1 MLQSICKFIYEKVL
15 GWKAIVD
22 IPDFDKCIICV
33 APHTSNL
40 DLFIGKLFIASVGRR
55 AGFVMKKEWFVGPLD
70 YIFRNWMG
78 GIPVDRGK
86 GTGLITDLVQIAN
99 ESPTFHM
106 ALTPEG
112 TRKANPKWHL
122 GFYVIASQA
131 GIPIVLLGIDYAKK
145 EIRMERYVMP
155 SKNRKE
161 DLRIIERYFKDF
173 KGRHP
178 ENFAIDPAFL
188 EEGEK

>member
-1 MLQSICKFIYEKVL
+1 MLQKICSFVFHKL
-15 GWKAIVD
+15 MGWKSYVD
-22 IPDFDKCIICV
+22 VPYFDKCIICA

-40 DLFIGKLFIASVGRR
+40 DLFLGKLFITAVGRK

-78 GIPVDRGK
+78 GIPVNRGK
-86 GTGLITDLVQIAN
+86 GTALISELVEIAN
-99 ESPTFHM
+99 SSETFRL

-122 GFYVIASQA
+122 GFYVLASQA
-131 GIPIVLLGIDYAKK
+131 KLPIVLLGFDYEKK
-145 EIRMERYVMP
+145 EVRMEKYVMP
-155 SKNRKE
+155 SKDRKA
-161 DLRIIERYFKDF
+161 DLREIQLYFKDF

-178 ENFAIDPAFL
+178 ENFVIGV
-188 EEGEK
+188 E